1 MLRVEASTGRIA
13 GGKRPGHWG
22 CRAGEVVKYPD
33 AVAESV
39 VDSSRERSSVVRT
52 PQVVIADNEI
62 FEAHEGGKLSV
73 VLKSP
78 LDTQRALSIA
88 YTPGVAQVSR
98 AIAADVTLA
107 KRYTWAN
114 RLVAVISDGTAV
126 LGLGD
131 IGPAASLPVM
141 EGKSALFK
149 TFGGLDSIPIVLDTK
164 DPDEIVETIVRLRP
178 TFGAVNLEDI
188 SAPRC
193 FEIERRVIEA
203 LDCPV
208 MHDDQHGTAIVVL
221 AALLGASKVLERD
234 MHNLKIVISGAGAA
248 GIACANILL
257 AKGIGDITVLDS
269 RGIVHTGRND
279 LNPFKA
285 ELATRTNPRGLTG
298 GTAEALTGA
307 DVFMGVSAGL
317 VPEELIATMTPGG
330 IVFAMSNPDP
340 EIHPDVARKYAAVVA
355 TGRSDFP
362 NQINNVL
369 AFPGVFRG
377 ALDAGARRITE
388 KMKVAAAEAIF
399 SVVGDDLAVDHI
411 VPSALDPRV
420 GPAVAAAVAAASE
433 ESVG

>member
-1 MLRVEASTGRIA
+1 MSEL
-13 GGKRPGHWG
+13 
-22 CRAGEVVKYPD
+22 
-33 AVAESV
+33 
-39 VDSSRERSSVVRT
+39 VRT
-52 PQVVIADNEI
+52 PQVVVDDAEI
-62 FEAHEGGKLSV
+62 FAAHEGGKLSID
-73 VLKSP
+73 LKAP

-98 AIAADVTLA
+98 AIAADATLA
-107 KRYTWAN
+107 KKYTWAN
-114 RLVAVISDGTAV
+114 RLVAVVSDGSAV

-164 DPDEIVETIVRLRP
+164 DPDEIVETLIRLRP

-221 AALLGASKVLERD
+221 AALLGAVKVLDREITD
-234 MHNLKIVISGAGAA
+234 LKVVVSGAGAA
-248 GIACANILL
+248 GVACTNILL
-257 AKGIGDITVLDS
+257 NSGISDIIVLDS
-269 RGIVHTGRND
+269 KGIVESGRSD
-279 LNPFKA
+279 LNSFKV
-285 ELATRTNPRGLTG
+285 ELAQRTNPRGLTG
-298 GTAEALTGA
+298 GVAEALDGA
-307 DVFMGVSAGL
+307 DVFLGVSAGL
-317 VPEELIATMTPGG
+317 VPEEFIATMAPGC
-330 IVFAMSNPDP
+330 IVFALSNPDP
-340 EIHPDVARKYAAVVA
+340 EIHPDAARKYAAVVA

-388 KMKVAAAEAIF
+388 EMKVAAAHAIF

-420 GPAVAAAVAAASE
+420 GPAVAEAVAAASG
-433 ESVG
+433 V

>member
-1 MLRVEASTGRIA
+1 MI
-13 GGKRPGHWG
+13 
-22 CRAGEVVKYPD
+22 
-33 AVAESV
+33 
-39 VDSSRERSSVVRT
+39 DSSRERSSVGRT
-52 PQVVIADNEI
+52 PQVVIDDNEI
-62 FEAHEGGKLSV
+62 FAAHEGGKLSV
-73 VLKSP
+73 ELKSP

-98 AIAADVTLA
+98 AIAADATLA

-131 IGPAASLPVM
+131 IGPSASLPVM

-149 TFGGLDSIPIVLDTK
+149 TFGGLDSIPIVLATK

-221 AALLGASKVLERD
+221 AALLGASKALDRD
-234 MHNLKIVISGAGAA
+234 MHTLKIVISGAGAA

-257 AKGIGDITVLDS
+257 AKGIGDIIVLDS
-269 RGIVHTGRND
+269 KGIVHAGRDD

-298 GTAEALTGA
+298 GIAEALAGA

-317 VPEELIATMTPGG
+317 VPEALIATMTPGG

>member
-1 MLRVEASTGRIA
+1 M
-13 GGKRPGHWG
+13 
-22 CRAGEVVKYPD
+22 
-33 AVAESV
+33 AEL
-39 VDSSRERSSVVRT
+39 VRT
-52 PQVVIADNEI
+52 PQVVIDDAEI
-62 FEAHEGGKLSV
+62 FAAHEGGKLSV
-73 VLKSP
+73 ALNEP

-107 KRYTWAN
+107 KKYTWAN
-114 RLVAVISDGTAV
+114 RLVAVVSDGSAV

-164 DPDEIVETIVRLRP
+164 DPDEIVETLIRLRP

-221 AALLGASKVLERD
+221 AALLGAVKVLDRD
-234 MHNLKIVISGAGAA
+234 IHDLKVVVSGAGAA
-248 GIACANILL
+248 GVACTNILL
-257 AKGIGDITVLDS
+257 NSGITDIVVLDS
-269 RGIVHTGRND
+269 KGIVASDRSD
-279 LNPFKA
+279 LNSFKA
-285 ELATRTNPRGLTG
+285 ELAQRTNPRGLTG
-298 GTAEALTGA
+298 GVAEALSGA
-307 DVFMGVSAGL
+307 DVFLGVSAGL
-317 VPEELIATMTPGG
+317 VPEELIATMAPGG
-330 IVFAMSNPDP
+330 IVFALSNPDP
-340 EIHPDVARKYAAVVA
+340 EIHPDAARKYAAVVA

-388 KMKVAAAEAIF
+388 EMKVAAAHAIF

-420 GPAVAAAVAAASE
+420 GPAVAAAVAEASG
-433 ESVG
+433 V

>member
-1 MLRVEASTGRIA
+1 MV
-13 GGKRPGHWG
+13 
-22 CRAGEVVKYPD
+22 
-33 AVAESV
+33 AVAEL
-39 VDSSRERSSVVRT
+39 VRT
-52 PQVVIADNEI
+52 PQVVIDDAEI
-62 FEAHEGGKLSV
+62 FAAHEGGKLSV
-73 VLKSP
+73 ALNEP

-107 KRYTWAN
+107 KKYTWAN
-114 RLVAVISDGTAV
+114 RLVAVVSDGSAV

-164 DPDEIVETIVRLRP
+164 DPDEIVETLIRLRP

-221 AALLGASKVLERD
+221 SALLGAVKVLDRD
-234 MHNLKIVISGAGAA
+234 IHDLKVVVSGAGAA
-248 GIACANILL
+248 GVACTNILL
-257 AKGIGDITVLDS
+257 NSGITDIVVLDS
-269 RGIVHTGRND
+269 KGIVASDRSD
-279 LNPFKA
+279 LNSFKA
-285 ELATRTNPRGLTG
+285 ELAQRTNPRGLTG
-298 GTAEALTGA
+298 GVAEALSGA
-307 DVFMGVSAGL
+307 DVFLGVSAGL
-317 VPEELIATMTPGG
+317 VPEELIATMAPGG
-330 IVFAMSNPDP
+330 IVFALSNPDP
-340 EIHPDVARKYAAVVA
+340 EIHPDAARKYAAVVA

-388 KMKVAAAEAIF
+388 EMKVAAAHAIF

-420 GPAVAAAVAAASE
+420 GPAVAAAVAKASG
-433 ESVG
+433 V

>member
-1 MLRVEASTGRIA
+1 MVSTPR
-13 GGKRPGHWG
+13 
-22 CRAGEVVKYPD
+22 
-33 AVAESV
+33 
-39 VDSSRERSSVVRT
+39 
-52 PQVVIADNEI
+52 VVIDDEEI
-62 FEAHEGGKLSV
+62 FAAHVGGKLSV
-73 VLKSP
+73 ELKAP

-98 AIAADVTLA
+98 AIASDHTLA
-107 KRYTWAN
+107 KKYTWAN

-164 DPDEIVETIVRLRP
+164 DPDEIVETIIRLRP

-193 FEIERRVIEA
+193 FEIEQRLIEA

-221 AALLGASKVLERD
+221 AALLGATKFLDRD
-234 MHNLKIVISGAGAA
+234 MHTLKVVMSGAGAA
-248 GIACANILL
+248 GVACTNILL
-257 AKGIGDITVLDS
+257 AAGITDITVLDS
-269 RGIVHTGRND
+269 QGILHTGRDDMNSV
-279 LNPFKA
+279 KA

-298 GTAEALTGA
+298 GIAEALNGA
-307 DVFMGVSAGL
+307 DAFMGVSAGL

-340 EIHPDVARKYAAVVA
+340 EIHPDAARKHAAVVA

-388 KMKVAAAEAIF
+388 RMKVAAAEAIF
-399 SVVGDDLAVDHI
+399 SVVGDDLAADHI
-411 VPSALDPRV
+411 VPSPLDPRV
-420 GPAVAAAVAAASE
+420 GPAVAAAVAAASQ
-433 ESVG
+433 S

>member
-1 MLRVEASTGRIA
+1 MGDGDSPAVEYPSAVSETVPAS
-13 GGKRPGHWG
+13 HL
-22 CRAGEVVKYPD
+22 
-33 AVAESV
+33 
-39 VDSSRERSSVVRT
+39 
-52 PQVVIADNEI
+52 VIDDEEI
-62 FEAHEGGKLSV
+62 FAAHEGGKLSV
-73 VLKSP
+73 ELKSP

-98 AIAADVTLA
+98 AIAADNTLA
-107 KRYTWAN
+107 ARYTWAH
-114 RLVAVISDGTAV
+114 RLVAVVSDGSAV

-131 IGPAASLPVM
+131 IGPSASLPVM

-149 TFGGLDSIPIVLDTK
+149 TFAGLDSIPIVLATK
-164 DPDEIVETIVRLRP
+164 DPDEIVETLIRLRP

-221 AALLGASKVLERD
+221 AALMGASAVLDRKISS
-234 MHNLKIVISGAGAA
+234 LKMVITGVGAA
-248 GIACANILL
+248 GVACANILL
-257 AKGIGDITVLDS
+257 RAGLRDLTMVDS
-269 RGIVHTGRND
+269 KGIVHSGRDD
-279 LNPFKA
+279 LNSVKA
-285 ELATRTNPRGLTG
+285 ELASRTNPEGRTG
-298 GTAEALTGA
+298 GVAEALDGA
-307 DVFMGVSAGL
+307 DVFLGLSAGK
-317 VPEELIATMTPGG
+317 VPEEIIAKMAPNG
-330 IVFAMSNPDP
+330 IVFACSNPDP
-340 EIHPDVARKYAAVVA
+340 EIHPEIAKRYAAIVA

-399 SVVGDDLAVDHI
+399 SVVGDDLAADHI
-411 VPSALDPRV
+411 VPSPLDPRV
-420 GPAVAAAVAAASE
+420 GPAVAAAVAAAAE
-433 ESVG
+433 V